1 MDYERGAHTHTPSA
15 ERARVPSH
23 PYSRTGREKANSA
36 ALQIAYSSR
45 SSQIQLTFNL
55 QQHSLIVRRQVVLL
69 YIDTGECTKGVG
81 LDAGGSRDCEIPS
94 ELDRSISCGWG
105 LGTRLKSSVQR
116 GGYSTHDE

>member
-1 MDYERGAHTHTPSA
+1 MTVTCSRVRQRLWTIGEVRTHTPSA

-45 SSQIQLTFNL
+45 SSQIQLAFNL

-81 LDAGGSRDCEIPS
+81 LG
-94 ELDRSISCGWG
+94 
-105 LGTRLKSSVQR
+105 
-116 GGYSTHDE
+116 

>member
-1 MDYERGAHTHTPSA
+1 MQNEQ
-15 ERARVPSH
+15 ARVPSH

-36 ALQIAYSSR
+36 ALQIAYSPR

-81 LDAGGSRDCEIPS
+81 LDARGSRDSCVS
-94 ELDRSISCGWG
+94 EHLGRSWDYI
-105 LGTRLKSSVQR
+105 LNNDPKVFETPADAAIYL
-116 GGYSTHDE
+116 